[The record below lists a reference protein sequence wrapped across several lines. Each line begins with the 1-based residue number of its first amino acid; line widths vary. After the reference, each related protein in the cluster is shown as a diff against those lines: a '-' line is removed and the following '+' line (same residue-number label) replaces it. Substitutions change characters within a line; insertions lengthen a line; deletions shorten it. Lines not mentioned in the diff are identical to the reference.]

1 MVSSTRA
8 LLTGI
13 LDYAGTFPPASLPLA
28 EAVSNYAR
36 VWGSGDRWIL
46 GRLIVPFHSLGE
58 FDQLA
63 RTWEVDENGA
73 WSVSVVLGPQAATH
87 LSEAL
92 ALAERR
98 NPRYRIASLE
108 FPPLGAADIRDFSRS
123 VPDTIEMFFEVPI
136 ESDLERCINVISA
149 SGAFAKVRTG
159 GVTTSAFPTPERL
172 VRFFEAFAD
181 AGLAFKATAGLHHA
195 IRGCYALTYEPG
207 SQTETMHGFMN
218 VAVAAAIVCAGG
230 DSSEAV
236 EALSESSAQAFEL
249 GPEALTWRARTIG
262 SDNLAAMRRR
272 FFKSFGS
279 CSVREPI
286 AELAEL
292 RLS

>member
-8 LLTGI
+8 LLAGI

-36 VWGSGDRWIL
+36 IWNSADRWIL
-46 GRLIVPFHSLGE
+46 GRLIVPSYRLGE

-63 RTWEVDENGA
+63 RTLPVDENPTWG
-73 WSVSVVLGPQAATH
+73 VSVVLGSPPDTQLT
-87 LSEAL
+87 EAL
-92 ALAERR
+92 ALAESR

-108 FPPLGAADIRDFSRS
+108 FPPLGAGEIRDFSRS

-136 ESDLERCINVISA
+136 ESDFERCINVIGT
-149 SGAFAKVRTG
+149 SGALAKVRTG
-159 GVTTSAFPTPERL
+159 GVTTGAFPAPERL
-172 VRFFEAFAD
+172 VRFFEGCAD
-181 AGLAFKATAGLHHA
+181 AGIGFKATAGLHHA

-207 SQTETMHGFMN
+207 SQTETMHGFLN

-236 EALSESSAQAFEL
+236 EVLREFSAQTFEFA
-249 GPEALTWRARTIG
+249 PEALTWRARTIG

-279 CSVREPI
+279 CSVQEPI

-292 RLS
+292 RVL